1 MICVFIINYFGIYAL
16 YRDHTNRYIRT
27 VTNINNLGTSH
38 ILSRLTLSFVRL
50 RTYIF
55 IIC

>member
-16 YRDHTNRYIRT
+16 YWDHTNRYIRT
-27 VTNINNLGTSH
+27 VTNIDNLGTSH
-38 ILSRLTLSFVRL
+38 ILSRLTLSIVRL